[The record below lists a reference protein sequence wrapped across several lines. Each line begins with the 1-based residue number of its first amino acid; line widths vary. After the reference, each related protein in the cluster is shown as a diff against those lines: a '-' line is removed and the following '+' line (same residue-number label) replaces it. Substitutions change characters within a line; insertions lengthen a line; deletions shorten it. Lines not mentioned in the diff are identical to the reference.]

1 MHYAASTCCMR
12 LYRES
17 IVVTAEGL
25 LERGGLMRG
34 ACRWTLHENKD
45 VHVLPQR
52 TWHLLSPLHM
62 DESA

>member
-1 MHYAASTCCMR
+1 MR